1 MKSYIR
7 ITALTAVIFLAGII
21 LFAALTSGTVTQ
33 DTSRKTIT
41 ALNDIA
47 RIAEALRSELGT
59 PSKLFDN
66 QTCTDFVILDMTDHV
81 LYSNTI
87 LEEQLSVEKAIQK
100 RYPIIGHGR
109 RRDGKAAALRT
120 LPEMGI
126 GFPGIGRVL
135 RRKIRIL
142 QKQL

>member
-21 LFAALTSGTVTQ
+21 LFAALTLGTVTQ

-66 QTCTDFVILDMTDHV
+66 HTCTDFVILDMTDHV

-100 RYPIIGHGR
+100 RYPYHR
-109 RRDGKAAALRT
+109 SWSAA
-120 LPEMGI
+120 
-126 GFPGIGRVL
+126 
-135 RRKIRIL
+135 
-142 QKQL
+142 